1 MSRFNFVL
9 GLNFIFLYFWVWKY
23 MTVSLK
29 QRKLKFEPRIKFN
42 HNMVILAMVFLPLK
56 SLSHLSSS
64 NMNFVY
70 PLSFSNSTNKLNLQ
84 ACRRQLLIAMHIFN
98 DHSQM
103 KLAVLFSPAFSTP
116 SAASAF
122 KKTHRI
128 SQPRV
133 GRKQGDEGFQARVE
147 EPTRLLGLLLSD

>member
-1 MSRFNFVL
+1 MIIS
-9 GLNFIFLYFWVWKY
+9 LN
-23 MTVSLK
+23 
-29 QRKLKFEPRIKFN
+29 QRKVKFEPRIIFN
-42 HNMVILAMVFLPLK
+42 HNIVILAMVFLPLK

-70 PLSFSNSTNKLNLQ
+70 PLSFSNFKLNLQ
-84 ACRRQLLIAMHIFN
+84 ACRRQLLIAMYIFN

-103 KLAVLFSPAFSTP
+103 KLAVLFSPACSTP
-116 SAASAF
+116 SASSVF

-133 GRKQGDEGFQARVE
+133 GRKQGDEGFQAWVE

>member
-1 MSRFNFVL
+1 
-9 GLNFIFLYFWVWKY
+9 
-23 MTVSLK
+23 
-29 QRKLKFEPRIKFN
+29 
-42 HNMVILAMVFLPLK
+42 
-56 SLSHLSSS
+56 
-64 NMNFVY
+64 MNFVY
-70 PLSFSNSTNKLNLQ
+70 PLSFSNFTNKLSLQ
-84 ACRRQLLIAMHIFN
+84 ACRRQLSIAMHIFN

-103 KLAVLFSPAFSTP
+103 KLAVLFSPACSTP